1 MKIIS
6 GVFVFLHFLT
16 GNSGSLF
23 RVAVD
28 CCVELLIN
36 AYKKPTPA
44 FQTKQTQT
52 TKKECIN
59 YDGYIMMNVFRY
71 FLCKYSTNFR
81 FTKILSQTK

>member
-16 GNSGSLF
+16 GNSGLLF

-28 CCVELLIN
+28 SWVELLIH

-59 YDGYIMMNVFRY
+59 YDGYIIMMNVPLLL
-71 FLCKYSTNFR
+71 LCKFSDFPNFM
-81 FTKILSQTK
+81 QTI